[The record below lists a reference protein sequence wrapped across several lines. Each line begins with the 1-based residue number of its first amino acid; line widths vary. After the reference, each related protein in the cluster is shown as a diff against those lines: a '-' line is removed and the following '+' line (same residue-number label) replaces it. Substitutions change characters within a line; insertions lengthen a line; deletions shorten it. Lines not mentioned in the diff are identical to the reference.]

1 MKNKQQTFFVTA
13 IGTDSGKTLVSA
25 IIAKKLL
32 ATYWKPIQC
41 GTPTDTNQ
49 IKSWFGEKIETLP
62 ERWMLSTPAS
72 PHFAA
77 AHEQKEVLVSDFI
90 LPEIDGNLVIEGA
103 GGLMVP
109 LNQKETTADLISH
122 LSVPVVLVI
131 NHYLGSLNHSL
142 LTINE
147 LNRRKIQIAG
157 IVFNGENFQDAEGII
172 LNLAGC
178 KCWLRLPVLE
188 KIDSKVIGFWAD
200 KLKIDI

>member
-1 MKNKQQTFFVTA
+1 MKNKNHTYFVSA

-25 IIAKKLL
+25 LLVKKLS
-32 ATYWKPIQC
+32 ATYWKAIQC

-49 IKSWFGEKIETLP
+49 IKTWFGKSVKTLP
-62 ERWMLSTPAS
+62 ERWFLSTPAS

-77 AHEQKEVLVSDFI
+77 AQEHTKVLVADFTI
-90 LPEIDGNLVIEGA
+90 PEIDGNLIIEGA

-109 LNQKETTADLISH
+109 LNYGETTADLICH
-122 LSVPVVLVI
+122 LGLPVVLVI

-142 LTINE
+142 LTISE
-147 LNRRKIQIAG
+147 LNRREIPIVG
-157 IVFNGENFQDAEGII
+157 IVFNGENFQDAEDII

-188 KIDSKVIGFWAD
+188 KIDADVISFWAE
-200 KLKIDI
+200 KLNMDI